1 MVHRQ
6 QTLGHRISVCLCVLR
21 VSAVKLVVSRL
32 IFLQMETDD
41 LLTGVFK

>member
-1 MVHRQ
+1 MVDRQ
-6 QTLGHRISVCLCVLR
+6 QTVGHGINVSLCVLC

-41 LLTGVFK
+41 LLTRSF